1 MIFVNK
7 FITSLILEVEQFQ
20 RQFWKSRWPCFT
32 RHFRQSH
39 TVIEVKSV
47 TFLIF
52 ELEKFQ
58 RWFWKSHFKYSRSDQ
73 VSLKWSFTHKQH
85 AWEPPLNHSWKFD
98 LWPLQTGIL
107 KINAGFAEKSRKK
120 WKKSLGR
127 RQNRVLVILVWGFW
141 AVSPIFRPN
150 FGKLI

>member
-1 MIFVNK
+1 MTYSKLTYCLMAYKHFHSNYAILFLETSRYWTLWLESYWIFWRWEFEKYRKDSK
-7 FITSLILEVEQFQ
+7 FDTMNV
-20 RQFWKSRWPCFT
+20 C
-32 RHFRQSH
+32 
-39 TVIEVKSV
+39 
-47 TFLIF
+47 
-52 ELEKFQ
+52 
-58 RWFWKSHFKYSRSDQ
+58 
-73 VSLKWSFTHKQH
+73 LKWSFTHKQH

-141 AVSPIFRPN
+141 AISPIFRPN
-150 FGKLI
+150 FGRLI